1 MGNFRQISKETLA
14 GHPLLVPLGA
24 FLLYLLLLLTL
35 GGLLVK
41 LIALGTGFD
50 LLSASEALIA
60 GSGSESAAAWA
71 FRGIQSVNQFAGY
84 GLAAFLLAWM
94 LGRPSEELALRPVST
109 PNFLFLAMLA
119 MVASLPLVQLLMLR
133 PEYFTT
139 LGLEGPFW
147 ERLVGQEDNAQV
159 LLEAI
164 FVGANKPSL
173 LGNLL
178 VFAILPAICEEVFF
192 RGLIQRQ
199 LSRHLN
205 PHVAIWL
212 AAAIF
217 SFIHFQFLGFFSR
230 WVLGAMLGYF
240 LYYSG
245 SLWPSIIAHFCFNA
259 ISVVGAS
266 IYPELAEPDYQFS
279 WGPILIS
286 AVLTAVLMGLY
297 VQQGRMRLQQA
308 KSSQLNS

>member
-1 MGNFRQISKETLA
+1 MDNFRQISKETL
-14 GHPLLVPLGA
+14 GSHPLLVPLGA
-24 FLLYLLLLLTL
+24 FLVYLLSLLTIGSL
-35 GGLLVK
+35 CIK
-41 LIALGTGFD
+41 LISLGTGFD

-60 GSGSESAAAWA
+60 GSGSESLAAWT
-71 FRGIQSVNQFAGY
+71 FRGIQSLNQLVGY

-94 LGRPSEELALRPVST
+94 LGRPSEELALRPAPT
-109 PNFLFLAMLA
+109 PNFLILAMFT
-119 MVASLPLVQLLMLR
+119 MVASLPLVQFLMLR
-133 PEYFTT
+133 PEYFTS

-147 ERLVGQEDNAQV
+147 ERLVGQEDNAQQ
-159 LLEAI
+159 LLEAV
-164 FVGANKPSL
+164 FVGADKTSL

-178 VFAILPAICEEVFF
+178 IFAALPAICEEAFF

-199 LSRHLN
+199 LGKHFN

-230 WVLGAMLGYF
+230 WILGAMLGYF

-245 SLWPSIIAHFCFNA
+245 SLWPSIFAHFCFNA

-286 AVLTAVLMGLY
+286 TVLTTALMGLY
-297 VQQGRMRLQQA
+297 LRFGTSRLQQA
-308 KSSQLNS
+308 NPPEQHS

>member
-1 MGNFRQISKETLA
+1 MA
-14 GHPLLVPLGA
+14 
-24 FLLYLLLLLTL
+24 
-35 GGLLVK
+35 
-41 LIALGTGFD
+41 TGYD
-50 LLSASEALIA
+50 LLSASEALQA
-60 GSGSESAAAWA
+60 GSSSESMAAWT

-84 GLAAFLLAWM
+84 GLAAFLLAWI
-94 LGRPSEELALRPVST
+94 LGRTSDELALRPA
-109 PNFLFLAMLA
+109 PAPQFLLLGMLTI
-119 MVASLPLVQLLMLR
+119 VASLPLVQFLVLR
-133 PEYFTT
+133 PEYFSG

-147 ERLVGQEDNAQV
+147 ERLVGQEDSAQK
-159 LLEAI
+159 LLEAV
-164 FVGANKPSL
+164 FVGADKTSL
-173 LGNLL
+173 MGNLL
-178 VFAILPAICEEVFF
+178 IFAILPAICEEAFF

-199 LSRHLN
+199 LGRHLN
-205 PHVAIWL
+205 PHVAIWI

-245 SLWPSIIAHFCFNA
+245 SLWPSIFAHFCFNA

-286 AVLTAVLMGLY
+286 TLLTTVLMGLY
-297 VQQGRMRLQQA
+297 LRFGNARLQQTGLPH
-308 KSSQLNS
+308 SHS

>member
-1 MGNFRQISKETLA
+1 MDNFRQIAKEALSS
-14 GHPLLVPLGA
+14 HPFLVPLGA
-24 FLLYLLLLLTL
+24 FLFYLLSLLTI
-35 GGLLVK
+35 GGLCIK
-41 LIALGTGFD
+41 LISMGTGYD
-50 LLSASEALIA
+50 LLSASEALKA
-60 GSGSESAAAWA
+60 GSGSESLAAWT

-84 GLAAFLLAWM
+84 GFAALLLAWA
-94 LGRPSEELALRPVST
+94 LGRPSEELALRPAPA
-109 PNFLFLAMLA
+109 PNFLILGMFT
-119 MVASLPLVQLLMLR
+119 MVASLPLVQFLMLR
-133 PEYFTT
+133 PEYFSS

-147 ERLVGQEDNAQV
+147 ERLVGQEDSAQQ
-159 LLEAI
+159 LLEAV
-164 FVGANKPSL
+164 FVGADKTSL

-178 VFAILPAICEEVFF
+178 IFAVLPAICEEAFF

-199 LSRHLN
+199 LGRHLN
-205 PHVAIWL
+205 PHLAIWV

-245 SLWPSIIAHFCFNA
+245 SLWPAIFAHFCFNA

-286 AVLTAVLMGLY
+286 TVLTTVLMSLY
-297 VQQGRMRLQQA
+297 IRFGNARLQEA
-308 KSSQLNS
+308 KLPDSLS